1 MKKYFFFTF
10 RTLILKML
18 RNLFLIPASLKLLS
32 NYPLTLKMKL
42 MLQMSGSIWRK
53 KILNLTPLG
62 SVLIFMIWIRSGA
75 SKKKFWVQHWNQWWL
90 NHLSPPFLSIFHM
103 PGWKTNSDK
112 LKIRNCKKFQKLNK
126 LLEKAKIVRML
137 RSMYFF
143 SLCLILHYTL
153 NYNYD

>member
-1 MKKYFFFTF
+1 M
-10 RTLILKML
+10 LK
-18 RNLFLIPASLKLLS
+18 NLFLIPASLKLLS

-75 SKKKFWVQHWNQWWL
+75 SKKKFWVQHWHQWWL
-90 NHLSPPFLSIFHM
+90 SHLSPPFPLIFQM
-103 PGWKTNSDK
+103 SGWKTNSDK
-112 LKIRNCKKFQKLNK
+112 LRIMKTCKKFKKLIK
-126 LLEKAKIVRML
+126 LLQRAKIVRML

-143 SLCLILHYTL
+143 HFA
-153 NYNYD
+153 